1 MEQTWVLDPPARMFY
16 DSKYAKIL
24 NQQDNRFNG
33 ELKILLFA
41 ENKML
46 VYILQKVK
54 IIHKKKTFSIS
65 IGSI

>member
-33 ELKILLFA
+33 ELIILILLT
-41 ENKML
+41 
-46 VYILQKVK
+46 VK
-54 IIHKKKTFSIS
+54 CKCIFPKK
-65 IGSI
+65 